1 MSPAASPTVSPI
13 LWFDIY
19 WLKDY
24 RRKKSTLHLPEGFK
38 PRANNVTDETND
50 QNQKKLFCQVSSLTI
65 QYTVI
70 LRGPGEV

>member
-13 LWFDIY
+13 LWFNIY

-50 QNQKKLFCQVSSLTI
+50 QNQKNFILSS
-65 QYTVI
+65 
-70 LRGPGEV
+70 